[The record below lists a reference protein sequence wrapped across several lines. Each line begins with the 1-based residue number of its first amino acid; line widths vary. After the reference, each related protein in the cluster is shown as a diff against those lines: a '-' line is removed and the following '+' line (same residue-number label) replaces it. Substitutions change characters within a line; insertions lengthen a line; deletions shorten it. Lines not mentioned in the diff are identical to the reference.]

1 MTLLLSTHY
10 MDEAEQLADY
20 VYIIDQGKIVKEG
33 SPQKLIGELGDDT
46 IRLLG
51 SGDTERYSEK
61 IKTLPYVQSLNT
73 SDDASI
79 HVGVDSGQKRVPEIL
94 LLAEGAGFSVGE
106 VEINR
111 PNLGD
116 VFFGATGREIRE

>member
-51 SGDTERYSEK
+51 SGDTER
-61 IKTLPYVQSLNT
+61 
-73 SDDASI
+73 
-79 HVGVDSGQKRVPEIL
+79 
-94 LLAEGAGFSVGE
+94 
-106 VEINR
+106 
-111 PNLGD
+111 
-116 VFFGATGREIRE
+116 